1 MNEKHKEKLEM
12 QKLNRNDPF
21 NKQFPLRYKFMT
33 PELNDYKKRLKSMLK
48 SNLYFVYVDDKMY
61 YDKIK
66 QFYSRTTRKSY
77 FNQDEKSNRKLLRKK
92 QNQFY
97 KKLMSIDL
105 INTEIVLDEI
115 DEFEIFPSNFRK
127 NYEMKMLKIIQE
139 IALLKEVILEKTYEP
154 HKEDTNHYKFFIKS
168 AIVQRER
175 HHLNNMIIQKCFEID
190 KISPLMYPDDY
201 VEQEQEFKEKDT
213 TNAERRYAE
222 ICNSTL
228 R

>member
-1 MNEKHKEKLEM
+1 MNEKHKEKLRM
-12 QKLNRNDPF
+12 QKLNNNDPF
-21 NKQFPLRYKFMT
+21 NKEFPLRYKYMT
-33 PELNDYKKRLKSMLK
+33 PELNDYKKRLNIMLK
-48 SNLYFVYVDDKMY
+48 SNLYYDVDMNHY

-66 QFYSRTTRKSY
+66 QFYSRPKRKSY
-77 FNQDEKSNRKLLRKK
+77 FNRDEKALLKLLSKK

-97 KKLMSIDL
+97 KKLMSFDF
-105 INTEIVLDEI
+105 INTEIVLNEI

-222 ICNSTL
+222 ICNSAL